1 MSGSGRPSGKM
12 PDMASPE
19 SSPVWRARLP
29 ITVGF
34 AALAVLVLGLGAWS
48 ITTRLSGAVIATGA
62 IQIQSNR
69 QVVQHAEG
77 GVVGEILVRDGDVV
91 EAGDMLIRFDDTL
104 HRSEL
109 AIVEGQLFELMAR
122 SARLQAERDGAE
134 DIMFSDALL
143 AISSEQD
150 IARKIDGQRR
160 LFRARI
166 ETQAREAEQ
175 LQEQITQLE
184 HQVAG
189 TEAQVTSLGSQLDLI
204 GQELENQTTLLSKGL
219 TQSSRV
225 TSLQREQ
232 AALSGEIGRLT
243 AAKAEIGG
251 QIAAIRIGIVKLD
264 TQRREAAITELRD
277 TEYRIAELSERRLA
291 LLERL
296 SRMDV
301 RAPTSG
307 IIYGSS
313 VFAER
318 AVVQPAEPMMYVI
331 PQDQPLVA
339 MARIEAVSI
348 DQVFVGQ
355 PAVLRLPAFDQ
366 RFTPELNTRVERVSA
381 DVFEDQVTGISFY
394 AAELS
399 LAPDELARLGD
410 QALLPGMPIEA
421 YLKTDERTPL
431 SYLTKPL
438 MDYFYKAMRG

>member
-1 MSGSGRPSGKM
+1 M
-12 PDMASPE
+12 PART
-19 SSPVWRARLP
+19 SSEGPPVWRARLP

-91 EAGDMLIRFDDTL
+91 AAGDMLIRFDDTL

-109 AIVEGQLFELMAR
+109 AIVEGQLFELMTR
-122 SARLQAERDGAE
+122 SARLKAERDGAE
-134 DIMFSDALL
+134 EIIFSDALL

-150 IARKIDGQRR
+150 NARKIDGQRR

-175 LQEQITQLE
+175 LQEQISQLE

-189 TEAQVTSLGSQLDLI
+189 TEAQITSLGSQLDLI
-204 GQELENQTTLLSKGL
+204 GQELESQTTLLSKGL

-243 AAKAEIGG
+243 AAKAQIGG
-251 QIAAIRIGIVKLD
+251 QIAATRIEILKLG

-277 TEYRIAELSERRLA
+277 TEFRMAELSERRLA

-307 IIYGSS
+307 IIYGS
-313 VFAER
+313 VLFAER

-355 PAVLRLPAFDQ
+355 PAILRLPAFDQ

-381 DVFEDQVTGISFY
+381 DVFEDQATGTSFY

-399 LAPDELARLGD
+399 LTPDELARLGD

>member
-1 MSGSGRPSGKM
+1 MQQS
-12 PDMASPE
+12 
-19 SSPVWRARLP
+19 P

-34 AALAVLVLGLGAWS
+34 LALVVLVLGLGVWS
-48 ITTRLSGAVIATGA
+48 VATRLSGAVIAMGT

-91 EAGDMLIRFDDTL
+91 EASDMLIRFDDTL
-104 HRSEL
+104 NRSEL
-109 AIVEGQLFELMAR
+109 AIVEGQLFELAAR
-122 SARLQAERDGAE
+122 SARLQAERDGADEIVVSHTALATTPE
-134 DIMFSDALL
+134 DNGAEQASDK
-143 AISSEQD
+143 
-150 IARKIDGQRR
+150 IAQQIEEKLEGQRR

-166 ETQAREAEQ
+166 ETQAKEAEQ
-175 LQEQITQLE
+175 LQEQITQFE
-184 HQVAG
+184 YQVAG
-189 TEAQVTSLGSQLDLI
+189 TDAQIAALQSQLELI
-204 GQELENQTTLLSKGL
+204 GKELDSQSKLLAKGL

-225 TSLQREQ
+225 SGLEREKASLE
-232 AALSGEIGRLT
+232 GEIGRLN
-243 AAKAEIGG
+243 AAKAQIGG
-251 QIAAIRIGIVKLD
+251 QIAATRIEILKLD

-277 TEYRIAELSERRLA
+277 TEFRMVELSERRLA

-301 RAPTSG
+301 RAPTGG

-313 VFAER
+313 IFAER

-366 RFTPELNTRVERVSA
+366 RFTPELNSDVARVSA
-381 DVFEDQVTGISFY
+381 DVFEDQATGASFY

-399 LAPDELARLGD
+399 LTPEELAKLGD
-410 QALLPGMPIEA
+410 QVLLPGMPIEA
-421 YLKTDERTPL
+421 YLQTDERTPL

-438 MDYFYKAMRG
+438 MDYFYRAMRG